1 MKQHPC
7 QNKVRKMRLALSGFV
22 LACGLSSCAQKVLFV
37 PERTPVMVKAATE
50 IEVYAP
56 NAEGVFVPAKIVAQP
71 GWWLLSDD
79 AETTGAN

>member
-1 MKQHPC
+1 
-7 QNKVRKMRLALSGFV
+7 
-22 LACGLSSCAQKVLFV
+22 
-37 PERTPVMVKAATE
+37 MVKAATE

-79 AETTGAN
+79 AETTGTD